1 MGRKVDYPLRYS
13 NGHIIMTVAGDD
25 WLIDTGSPLSFGE
38 MELVLDDGAR
48 QLPTG
53 FMGIGAEFL
62 GENIGLPLS
71 GLVGTD
77 ILNGYE
83 VIFDL
88 PRGVI
93 RLNTKIEALAGSEIP
108 IELCLGVPVCGL
120 RINGSDM
127 KGFFDTGAQVSY
139 APAGILRA
147 EDRIGTFQDFYPTQG
162 AFEANL
168 HWMELMLG
176 ENIFR
181 IRCGT
186 LPGFLAGMMNMA
198 GAKCIIGNEIL
209 LEHQTGYFPR
219 RGVLVI
225 G

>member
-1 MGRKVDYPLRYS
+1 MDYPLRYS

-62 GENIGLPLS
+62 GENIGLPLG

-93 RLNTKIEALAGSEIP
+93 RLNTEIEALAGSEIP
-108 IELCLGVPVCGL
+108 IELCLGVPVCGV

-139 APAGILRA
+139 APVRILRA
-147 EDRIGTFQDFYPTQG
+147 EDLIGAFHDFYPTQG
-162 AFEANL
+162 AFETSL
-168 HWMELMLG
+168 HWAELELG
-176 ENIFR
+176 DKRFR

-186 LPGFLAGMMNMA
+186 MPDFMAGMMNLA
-198 GAKCIIGNEIL
+198 EVQCIIGNEIMSEL
-209 LEHQTGYFPR
+209 QIGYFPR
-219 RGVLVI
+219 RGVVALKSF